1 MVPASLY
8 SIYSTLY
15 ETPDKTQT
23 TLLEGRQ
30 GRDPGG
36 LPPLFLDQTEE
47 RRAEKNFGDCPPLLS
62 QGLDDR
68 APSLSKG
75 LDPALQKC
83 LSVRENLP

>member
-23 TLLEGRQ
+23 TLLEGLQ

-36 LPPLFLDQTEE
+36 LLPLFLDQTEE
-47 RRAEKNFGDCPPLLS
+47 RRAEKNFGDCPPPPLS

-68 APSLSKG
+68 VSL
-75 LDPALQKC
+75 LI
-83 LSVRENLP
+83 

>member
-23 TLLEGRQ
+23 TLLEGLQ

-36 LPPLFLDQTEE
+36 LLPLFLDQTEE
-47 RRAEKNFGDCPPLLS
+47 RRAEKNFGDCPPPPFPLS

-68 APSLSKG
+68 VSL
-75 LDPALQKC
+75 LI
-83 LSVRENLP
+83 